1 VTSWFP
7 DRSFETV
14 SLAPHERGSDAGNP
28 GAAMTVR
35 AARGAIRVE
44 SDTKELV
51 LAATE
56 RLLGEVLKRNEL
68 DVEQLVSVFF
78 TSTPDLRSVFP
89 AEAARRMGLTAVPL
103 LCGSEIP
110 VEGAMPSVIRVL
122 VHFQSERALR
132 DVEHVYL
139 DGAEA
144 LRDDL

>member
-1 VTSWFP
+1 
-7 DRSFETV
+7 
-14 SLAPHERGSDAGNP
+14 
-28 GAAMTVR
+28 MTVR

-51 LAATE
+51 LGATE

-68 DVEQLVSVFF
+68 DTEHLVSVFF

-103 LCGSEIP
+103 LCASEIA

>member
-1 VTSWFP
+1 
-7 DRSFETV
+7 
-14 SLAPHERGSDAGNP
+14 
-28 GAAMTVR
+28 MTVR

-51 LAATE
+51 LGATE

-68 DVEQLVSVFF
+68 DTEQLVSVFF